1 MCACFLVSALTCAEM
16 FALHRSSSSR
26 IPSLATAHA
35 LSSVSLLSLLSPP
48 LSLLSVHQSRC
59 SLPLSVLSTSP
70 LSSLPLS
77 LSPSLPLSLS
87 PPLSLFVSVC
97 LQGFDL
103 FLSGDRTD
111 TLRPKEIKVFMCM
124 RMRISV
130 CARLCVCVYVCYMQN
145 LSQKTQRAREK
156 LSMYDIITK

>member
-77 LSPSLPLSLS
+77 LSPS

-156 LSMYDIITK
+156 LSMYDKITK